1 MKVIKFRE
9 IIININYEQ
18 QIDTFR
24 CKPNEKIIN
33 ILLAFASKRNINFNQ
48 INFLFDGRTISK
60 TDYEKTVSQF
70 VTTMSEGIITLLAF
84 ENTNLET
91 EERELLK
98 LNEKSNVVFWFNNQ
112 PTEINCL
119 MNSSIGDVTEAF
131 SKEAKININLLNFEY
146 QGQKLDLNKNFYEMA
161 NQIDKKRKRIDI
173 FVQDINEK
181 GHKNKNDRNNESFFK
196 RNKRLIII
204 IIIIILTCLIIIG
217 IIALYLIVINR
228 KKENEVSIINSTE
241 FIDNTHN
248 ILETNRIS
256 TTDKIIETNQIISSD
271 KIAKTN
277 KSIAPNKIIKTNII
291 IPNTDKII
299 DKIIETNIII
309 PNTDKIIGTNIIIPN
324 TERET
329 EIKTYKIIET
339 EKSYLT
345 EKIKYTN
352 NIIETEE
359 IKKTDKI
366 ISTNKCNDRCD
377 ICNSENINE
386 CLSCKENFD
395 LIGGECLPYAF
406 SATYSITRYYEE
418 LTIFNSKRFYD
429 IYAMKIEGNI
439 IRKTTKY
446 TFPERKK
453 YTVYYYLIEKEPVS
467 LTSMFEGIGKLID
480 FSFNKKY
487 INNFYIKD
495 MKRMFASCY
504 SLEKLSIDFT
514 NINTKYLKEIDYL
527 FYNIN
532 QLSIINLSN
541 LIEKSVTNISYMF
554 YNCNNLKE
562 IHFNNFNTQN
572 VVNMSYMFCHCKNLE
587 SLDLSSFNTEKVSH
601 MQHMFSSCNKLTSLN
616 ISSFNTKNVINMK
629 YMFSNCNS
637 LTSINSNNIFNSK
650 KVNDI
655 SGMFCYCKSLVSLDL
670 SKMDTS
676 KVTVMYWTFKNCESL
691 TYLDISNF
699 NYKNVQ
705 ITDGMFSR
713 CYSLQEINLPNFIG
727 KKVTSFSSMFYE
739 CKSLTSLDLS
749 KFNPENPERSS
760 EMFYYCES
768 LKYLDISSLVFKSN
782 AYIFSSLANNCTIKI
797 NKRSD
802 TKITIYPTYCNIIWM
817 D

>member
-119 MNSSIGDVTEAF
+119 MNSTIGDVTEAF

-256 TTDKIIETNQIISSD
+256 TTDKIIETNNIISSD
-271 KIAKTN
+271 KIVKTN
-277 KSIAPNKIIKTNII
+277 KIIAPNKIIKTNKII
-291 IPNTDKII
+291 SHTDKII
-299 DKIIETNIII
+299 GTNIII
-309 PNTDKIIGTNIIIPN
+309 PTTNKIIGTNIIIPN

-339 EKSYLT
+339 EKINPK
-345 EKIKYTN
+345 EKIEYTN
-352 NIIETEE
+352 NVIETEV

-366 ISTNKCNDRCD
+366 ITKNKCNDRCD

-386 CLSCKENFD
+386 CLSCKEDFD
-395 LIGGECLPYAF
+395 LIGGECFPYAF
-406 SATYSITRYYEE
+406 SATYSVTRYYEE
-418 LTIFNSKRFYD
+418 LTIFNSIRFYD
-429 IYAMKIEGNI
+429 IYAMKIQI
-439 IRKTTKY
+439 
-446 TFPERKK
+446 
-453 YTVYYYLIEKEPVS
+453 YLIC
-467 LTSMFEGIGKLID
+467 F
-480 FSFNKKY
+480 
-487 INNFYIKD
+487 
-495 MKRMFASCY
+495 
-504 SLEKLSIDFT
+504 
-514 NINTKYLKEIDYL
+514 
-527 FYNIN
+527 
-532 QLSIINLSN
+532 II
-541 LIEKSVTNISYMF
+541 
-554 YNCNNLKE
+554 
-562 IHFNNFNTQN
+562 
-572 VVNMSYMFCHCKNLE
+572 
-587 SLDLSSFNTEKVSH
+587 
-601 MQHMFSSCNKLTSLN
+601 
-616 ISSFNTKNVINMK
+616 VI
-629 YMFSNCNS
+629 
-637 LTSINSNNIFNSK
+637 I
-650 KVNDI
+650 
-655 SGMFCYCKSLVSLDL
+655 
-670 SKMDTS
+670 
-676 KVTVMYWTFKNCESL
+676 
-691 TYLDISNF
+691 
-699 NYKNVQ
+699 
-705 ITDGMFSR
+705 
-713 CYSLQEINLPNFIG
+713 
-727 KKVTSFSSMFYE
+727 
-739 CKSLTSLDLS
+739 
-749 KFNPENPERSS
+749 
-760 EMFYYCES
+760 
-768 LKYLDISSLVFKSN
+768 
-782 AYIFSSLANNCTIKI
+782 
-797 NKRSD
+797 
-802 TKITIYPTYCNIIWM
+802 
-817 D
+817 